1 MGNTTAPLKLTIYG
15 VNDEIK
21 REVTRAI
28 IPWGILEKA
37 FDLQEEFENIEFDEK
52 NNPVGVNRDQIEKLT
67 DFVVFMFDDAV
78 KPDELKRGASL
89 KDMFALYKQIFT
101 MVSEIMPNKNPTMAL
116 ANQKANLNKVRQGKR
131 R

>member
-21 REVTRAI
+21 REVTRSI

-37 FDLQEEFENIEFDEK
+37 LDLQEEFENIEFDEK

-116 ANQKANLNKVRQGKR
+116 ANQKAILNKVRQGKR